1 VLTYGTDK
9 SGQQGA
15 TLYLDLWDPVTNTH
29 QTLNHRVPTD
39 LFCSSCVIVPSTGE
53 ILIAGGDTRGEGGR
67 VNRGVA
73 DVNVFDYRTMTVS
86 QSETGDMAYARWYGT
101 PVTLANGKILQLGG
115 RDGRGNGV
123 GAPELYTPGIGWKT
137 LDGASSS
144 AVARDWYYP
153 RAWLA
158 SDGHVVLLQQS
169 SVLVMDASG
178 NGTVRVVGR
187 TPFAQSDTLPS
198 IMYDTDK
205 VLTIDARGDAWIM
218 DMSVPVPTFQRTA
231 ALGELR
237 HWSNMTLLA
246 DGSVMLSGGSAV
258 DNSIARL
265 YNRLDGVRNEVA
277 IWNPVTGEWTRDD
290 EAALARLYH
299 SSTLLLPDAT
309 VLSLGGGAPGALLNL
324 NGEIFKPGYL
334 FDEIGQLAERP
345 TIVDAPT
352 DVAQGQEFQISVD
365 DASAISRLTLVK
377 YGAVTH
383 SLNPESRMLTLSFT
397 VGTDGKITVDLPD
410 NANLVTQGYWM
421 LFAFNNK
428 GTPSVAATINV
439 GIGGE
444 MYSDAAQSFMT
455 LNGSAAYDTQLAVFE
470 LTQNARNQSAGAMT
484 NSRVDLSHD
493 FAISF
498 DAFFGANDRGGEG
511 LSFLLH
517 NDPHGADAAGRG
529 TGAFGTVGI
538 RDGLGI
544 EFDTA
549 FGGRRSGDLQTDH
562 TNFFDTDAAAA
573 LSRVTTP
580 VDLGNIE
587 NGAWHKV
594 EVFWDVETQTLTY
607 TFNGATIG
615 TLNRDI
621 VKDFLGGSDFAY
633 FGFTAATT
641 RATNAQQI
649 KINSVDAVFEDTS
662 RDRAEGPFDV
672 SDPAGHVNLNGN
684 ASFLGSS
691 NVFRLTGDLRAVS
704 GNIMSNERIELSHDF
719 SISFD
724 VFLGSND
731 RGADGMAFVL
741 HNDPRGAEANGGRGG
756 SLGAL
761 GILNGL
767 AIEFDTYNN
776 GARAGDI
783 RDDHAAFFDTDGS
796 GLPLSGPISLG
807 NVEDGR
813 WHSVQVNWDVET
825 QTLSYIFDRDALK
838 TGSISRD
845 LTNDFFGGSESVH
858 FGWTAATGGISNQH
872 LVKVT
877 AIDAVFDLNDAHTSS
892 LNSAFAIPDQL

>member
-1 VLTYGTDK
+1 
-9 SGQQGA
+9 
-15 TLYLDLWDPVTNTH
+15 
-29 QTLNHRVPTD
+29 
-39 LFCSSCVIVPSTGE
+39 
-53 ILIAGGDTRGEGGR
+53 
-67 VNRGVA
+67 
-73 DVNVFDYRTMTVS
+73 
-86 QSETGDMAYARWYGT
+86 
-101 PVTLANGKILQLGG
+101 
-115 RDGRGNGV
+115 
-123 GAPELYTPGIGWKT
+123 
-137 LDGASSS
+137 
-144 AVARDWYYP
+144 
-153 RAWLA
+153 
-158 SDGHVVLLQQS
+158 
-169 SVLVMDASG
+169 MDASG

-187 TPFAQSDTLPS
+187 TPFAQSDTLPA

-205 VLTIDARGDAWIM
+205 VLTLDTRGDAWIM
-218 DMSVPVPTFQRTA
+218 DMSGPVPTFQRTA

-258 DNSIARL
+258 DVSVARL
-265 YNRLDGVRNEVA
+265 ANRLDGVTNEVA

-290 EAALARLYH
+290 DAAVARLYH
-299 SSTLLLPDAT
+299 SSTILLPDAT
-309 VLSLGGGAPGALLNL
+309 VLSLGGGAPGPLNNL

-334 FDEIGQLAERP
+334 FDENGQLAERP

-383 SLNPESRMLTLSFT
+383 SLNPESRMLNLSFT
-397 VGTDGKITVDLPD
+397 VGADGKITVDLPD
-410 NANLVTQGYWM
+410 NANLVTPGYWM
-421 LFAFNNK
+421 LFAFNDK

-455 LNGSAAYDTQLAVFE
+455 LNGSAAYDTQLGVFE
-470 LTQNARNQSAGAMT
+470 LTQNARNQIAGAMT

-704 GNIMSNERIELSHDF
+704 GNIMSNERIQLSHDF

-724 VFLGSND
+724 VFLGSNNN
-731 RGADGMAFVL
+731 GADGMAFVL
-741 HNDPRGAEANGGRGG
+741 HNDPRGAEANGGRG
-756 SLGAL
+756 SALGAF

-767 AIEFDTYNN
+767 AIEFDTYDN

-796 GLPLSGPISLG
+796 GIALSRPSFSWKRRRRPVAFSSGELGRRDSDAELYLRSRCAENGFYKPRPDKRLFWWLRKCSLRL
-807 NVEDGR
+807 DGGDR
-813 WHSVQVNWDVET
+813 RDQQSAPRQSDGDRCRVRSGWRAHVKPELCFCHPRPTVACKQTRSSRRCSNIAPSDPHGLAAARSRVLDFERAVCNLGSLVN
-825 QTLSYIFDRDALK
+825 A
-838 TGSISRD
+838 
-845 LTNDFFGGSESVH
+845 
-858 FGWTAATGGISNQH
+858 
-872 LVKVT
+872 
-877 AIDAVFDLNDAHTSS
+877 
-892 LNSAFAIPDQL
+892 AFAKSLRPGICFADLPRPNPPQSCSA